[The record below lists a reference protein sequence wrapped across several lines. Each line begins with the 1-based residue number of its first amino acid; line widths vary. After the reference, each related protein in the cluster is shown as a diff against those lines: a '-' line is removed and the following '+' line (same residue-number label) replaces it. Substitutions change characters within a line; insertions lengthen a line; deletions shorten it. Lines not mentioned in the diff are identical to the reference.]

1 MIECRDIEFT
11 YPGERF
17 TLRIPEFCAKK
28 GEAVAL
34 VGPSGCGKSTFLNLI
49 AGNLIPSSGEIQV
62 GEFRPAEMPV
72 SDRQRYRLGNIG
84 LVPQSFELLDYLTV
98 RENIGLP
105 YRIGKSYD
113 EPAGL
118 GERCQS
124 LARRAGIEEL
134 LDDFPDRLSQGE
146 RQRAALCRGLVTEPP
161 LVLADEPTGNLDP
174 ENQDKIVELL
184 LEEAQRIEATVLMI
198 THDPVLLPKFDR
210 VVDMPELRKGEAS

>member
-1 MIECRDIEFT
+1 M
-11 YPGERF
+11 
-17 TLRIPEFCAKK
+17 
-28 GEAVAL
+28 
-34 VGPSGCGKSTFLNLI
+34 
-49 AGNLIPSSGEIQV
+49 
-62 GEFRPAEMPV
+62 
-72 SDRQRYRLGNIG
+72 
-84 LVPQSFELLDYLTV
+84 

-124 LARRAGIEEL
+124 LAGRAGIEEL

-174 ENQDKIVELL
+174 ENQDKSVELL
-184 LEEAQRIEATVLMI
+184 LEEARRIEATVLMI

-210 VVDMPELRKGEAS
+210 VVDMPELRKGAAS